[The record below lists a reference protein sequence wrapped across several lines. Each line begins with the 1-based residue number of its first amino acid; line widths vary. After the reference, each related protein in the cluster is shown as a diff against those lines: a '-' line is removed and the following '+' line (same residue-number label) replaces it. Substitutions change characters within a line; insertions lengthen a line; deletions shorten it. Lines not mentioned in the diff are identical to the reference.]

1 MTSRPNKR
9 IRIAQE
15 GGSSY
20 DFVPL
25 ANDDYRDVHS
35 RESSLRRLG
44 TTVLT
49 LQAPRVSQKSSEE
62 WRTTTSWA
70 PLDDPGFGLDPDGDW
85 YDEALDAHVMQDD
98 PPPAIGLAESKKK
111 VRSKVSVSRLSFSS
125 LQGLIFQTSHRNAL
139 MSYGKSFIV
148 PATSMKSA
156 A

>member
-1 MTSRPNKR
+1 
-9 IRIAQE
+9 
-15 GGSSY
+15 
-20 DFVPL
+20 
-25 ANDDYRDVHS
+25 
-35 RESSLRRLG
+35 
-44 TTVLT
+44 
-49 LQAPRVSQKSSEE
+49 VSQKSSEE

-111 VRSKVSVSRLSFSS
+111 VRSKVSVSRLSFLS